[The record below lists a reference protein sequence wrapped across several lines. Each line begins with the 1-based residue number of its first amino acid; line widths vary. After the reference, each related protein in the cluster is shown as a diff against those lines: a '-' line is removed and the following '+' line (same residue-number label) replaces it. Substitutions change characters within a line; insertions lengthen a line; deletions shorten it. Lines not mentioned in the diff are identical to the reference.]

1 MEMVKTMDKPV
12 EKERK
17 MEKAVKRTTEI
28 SPDLNRRL
36 GVYLADLTVL
46 CAKLHSYHWYVQGLA
61 FFSLH
66 EQFEVFYEKAKADMD
81 ELAERMLA
89 IGMKPVASLKGT
101 LELAD
106 LEERPDEFGS
116 DMEFVKAVREDFF
129 HMVEETE
136 EAIELSE
143 KAKDDVT
150 NDMMIGFKKYYDKV
164 LWMLDA
170 SMVKMPEG
178 DESIK

>member
-1 MEMVKTMDKPV
+1 MVKTMDKPV
-12 EKERK
+12 DKERK
-17 MEKAVKRTTEI
+17 MERAVKRTTET
-28 SPDLNRRL
+28 SPDLTRRR
-36 GVYLADLTVL
+36 GVYMADLTVL

-66 EQFEVFYEKAKADMD
+66 EQFEVFYEKAKTDMD

-89 IGMKPVASLKGT
+89 IGLKPVASLKGT

-106 LEERPDEFGS
+106 LKERPDEFGS
-116 DMEFVKAVREDFF
+116 DMEFVKAVRADFF

-150 NDMMIGFKKYYDKV
+150 NDMMVAFKKYYDKV